1 MHIWIHAYIDVFI
14 RKERHVRVRYTY
26 SLRRKERLAFKSAC
40 QNRWGRGWGPSSLSY
55 RANAADR
62 ASSIVGGKIKAW
74 VPTVSHCLLGSAL
87 LTPCLPTTRP
97 LAPTSTVFA
106 CFFFFVVAAVRDVS
120 CLSHFDSAS
129 SVLDH
134 RVQLAIFSSVGKYSF
149 SMGENDEES
158 RSPSFFYDPNFPG
171 KVETI
176 LFIRRD
182 TSDFHIVCV
191 SVCVCAVSVG
201 LICIFLQMTKIKRYV
216 QRHISA

>member
-1 MHIWIHAYIDVFI
+1 MHVWIHAYIDVFI

-74 VPTVSHCLLGSAL
+74 IPTVSHCLLGSAL

-106 CFFFFVVAAVRDVS
+106 CFFVFVVVVVAVRDVS
-120 CLSHFDSAS
+120 CLSHFASAS

-158 RSPSFFYDPNFPG
+158 RSPSFFLRSKLSWEGRDDFVYSRG
-171 KVETI
+171 Y
-176 LFIRRD
+176 IRLSHRMC
-182 TSDFHIVCV
+182 ICM
-191 SVCVCAVSVG
+191 CVCS
-201 LICIFLQMTKIKRYV
+201 
-216 QRHISA
+216 

>member
-1 MHIWIHAYIDVFI
+1 MHVWIHAYIDVFI

-74 VPTVSHCLLGSAL
+74 IPTVSHCLLGSAL

-106 CFFFFVVAAVRDVS
+106 CFFVFVVVVVAVRDVS
-120 CLSHFDSAS
+120 CLSHFASAS

-158 RSPSFFYDPNFPG
+158 RNPSFFLRSKLSWEGRDDFVYSQG
-171 KVETI
+171 Y
-176 LFIRRD
+176 IRLSHRMC
-182 TSDFHIVCV
+182 ICM
-191 SVCVCAVSVG
+191 CVCS
-201 LICIFLQMTKIKRYV
+201 
-216 QRHISA
+216 